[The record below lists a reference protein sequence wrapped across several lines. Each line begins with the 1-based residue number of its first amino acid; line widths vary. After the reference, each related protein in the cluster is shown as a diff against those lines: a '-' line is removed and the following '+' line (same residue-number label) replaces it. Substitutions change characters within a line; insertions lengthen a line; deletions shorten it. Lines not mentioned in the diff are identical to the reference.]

1 MRVGG
6 GAGWLEP
13 VPQSVFLNQDVD
25 LDSWENNIQNH
36 FHSPYLFFKSQENPE
51 HVENRAL

>member
-6 GAGWLEP
+6 GWLES

-36 FHSPYLFFKSQENPE
+36 FHSPYLFFKRQENPE

>member
-1 MRVGG
+1 MCVGG
-6 GAGWLEP
+6 GES

-36 FHSPYLFFKSQENPE
+36 FHSSYLF
-51 HVENRAL
+51 